1 MAPHLQQFKKRKRP
15 NTILDL
21 ADRQANASSNGTD
34 TSRPT
39 AVYTPIRGRS
49 HTLSIAL
56 PGSIIANAQSHDLKT
71 SLAGAIARAA
81 AVFCVDEIVVFDDKQ
96 SQVLNRGRGSP
107 VNGSPGFP
115 HSFSDDGCKNFGK
128 GSYNGFGTVGSADYA
143 SYTGYSDPGF
153 FLYHLLSYLETPPN
167 LRKALFPLHPNLR
180 TAGTLPSLDMPHHL
194 RADEW
199 CQYREGVVLDP
210 NASDDASSWS
220 GSHSGS
226 SYSGSPP
233 APSKPSQIISLKK
246 QKKFKK
252 GSPPLAAFIRHSNS
266 PPVMLDLNAGTGTAA
281 SPYTVVDAGL
291 PQPVQLDLEKPIPPH
306 TRVTLKLASAEDPGH
321 YYGLE
326 AQPVDP
332 AQPREEAGYYWG
344 YHTRQASSL
353 SAVFTECPFDGGYD
367 VSIGTS
373 ERGMPVSRI
382 LARGGVPKEDVGGG
396 GGGKSDNGR
405 GFTLPREFKHMI
417 LVFGGVSGLEVAAMA
432 DEDLVAKG
440 VTGKNVGD
448 MFDAWVNLVPN
459 QGSRTIRC
467 EEAVWLG
474 LMGFSEYVRHNGERQ
489 AEMSAGQKRMVMD
502 MQKRKAMPSMVT
514 VQSQNLDE
522 MPTDVGLMPDTFIR
536 PTGINVPSLVRE
548 PRLRLKM
555 EYHWAKTRVYDLVR
569 RKISK
574 LVLQLHE
581 DMYTAFA

>member
-15 NTILDL
+15 NTILDP
-21 ADRQANASSNGTD
+21 ADRQANASSNGSD
-34 TSRPT
+34 TSKPT
-39 AVYTPIRGRS
+39 AVYTPSRGRS

-56 PGSIIANAQSHDLKT
+56 PGSIVANAQSHDRKT

-96 SQVLNRGRGSP
+96 SHVLNKARSSP
-107 VNGSPGFP
+107 VYG
-115 HSFSDDGCKNFGK
+115 SFSDACCKS
-128 GSYNGFGTVGSADYA
+128 SYSAVRSADYA
-143 SYTGYSDPGF
+143 AYTGYSDPGY

-210 NASDDASSWS
+210 NVSDDGSSWA
-220 GSHSGS
+220 GSRSGS

-252 GSPPLAAFIRHSNS
+252 GSPPLAALIRYGSS
-266 PPVMLDLNAGTGTAA
+266 PPVTLDLNAGLGAA
-281 SPYTVVDAGL
+281 PGPYTVVDAGL
-291 PQPVQLDLEKPIPPH
+291 PQPVQLDLNKPIPPH
-306 TRVTLKLASAEDPGH
+306 TRVTLKLASAEDPGY

-326 AQPVDP
+326 ARPVDP

-344 YHTRQASSL
+344 YQTRQASSL

-367 VSIGTS
+367 LSIGTS
-373 ERGMPVSRI
+373 ERGMPVSDI

-396 GGGKSDNGR
+396 GGSDGGR
-405 GFTLPREFKHMI
+405 GFALPRGFEHMM

-432 DEDLVAKG
+432 DEHLVAKG

-474 LMGFSEYVRHNGERQ
+474 LMGFGEYVRRNGER
-489 AEMSAGQKRMVMD
+489 
-502 MQKRKAMPSMVT
+502 
-514 VQSQNLDE
+514 
-522 MPTDVGLMPDTFIR
+522 
-536 PTGINVPSLVRE
+536 
-548 PRLRLKM
+548 
-555 EYHWAKTRVYDLVR
+555 
-569 RKISK
+569 
-574 LVLQLHE
+574 
-581 DMYTAFA
+581 